1 MFKSLTKRIA
11 RLLLGEYQIYR
22 IYTRARTDNRQ
33 QAESPLTEF
42 EFSGIDQR
50 QMESSTD
57 EAIRSRAWYLGKD
70 SNAFGC
76 LKDGKIVGVCF
87 YWHGERYRAERNF
100 WPLASNE
107 AKLVEIFTLPEMRGK
122 GAGKSLIAYAEN
134 EMFARGYRSL
144 FARIWHSN
152 TPSIKAFENAGWQHL
167 ATIVELHLLGIGRP
181 IRLKFKPH

>member
-1 MFKSLTKRIA
+1 MFKGLIKHIA
-11 RLLLGEYQIYR
+11 RFLLGEYQIYR
-22 IYTRARTDNRQ
+22 IYARARTDNRHQ
-33 QAESPLTEF
+33 TESPLLEF
-42 EFSGIDQR
+42 EFSVIDQR

-100 WPLASNE
+100 WPLASDE

-122 GAGKSLIAYAEN
+122 GAGKSLIAYAES
-134 EMFARGYRSL
+134 EMFARGYQSL

-152 TPSIKAFENAGWQHL
+152 TPSIKAFENAGWRHV
-167 ATIVELHLLGIGRP
+167 ATVIEFRLFGIGKP
-181 IRLKFKPH
+181 IRLKFKPF